1 MGCIILYAIL
11 FLTDACVIIFSKKW
25 TNSKSTW
32 SKYLFRIIM
41 SLMWDS
47 SEYCY
52 YIFLW
57 KKCDIHCLDFVNGT
71 WSGTQYRS
79 GILIF
84 LQHKFIFIA
93 CHISFFILKF
103 GSAIYNIKC
112 FLNETQNYWIPTL
125 RARINVNA
133 RLFILQKMIL
143 LHSLTRAKIRNL

>member
-47 SEYCY
+47 SEYFY

-57 KKCDIHCLDFVNGT
+57 KKCDIHCLDFVNGS

-93 CHISFFILKF
+93 CHISFFIKVQFSHLQYQMFFKWDTELLNTYSA
-103 GSAIYNIKC
+103 GPNKRKRTAIYFAENDP
-112 FLNETQNYWIPTL
+112 PTFSYTGK
-125 RARINVNA
+125 N
-133 RLFILQKMIL
+133 
-143 LHSLTRAKIRNL
+143 T